1 MLRITAEK
9 RPLCD
14 GLRRRDVLRVG
25 MAGLFGLGLT
35 LPRLLQGADARTG
48 AGKVDDPVR
57 A

>member
-25 MAGLFGLGLT
+25 TAGLFGLALSCRNDAL
-35 LPRLLQGADARTG
+35 LPFRRKSLR
-48 AGKVDDPVR
+48 
-57 A
+57 